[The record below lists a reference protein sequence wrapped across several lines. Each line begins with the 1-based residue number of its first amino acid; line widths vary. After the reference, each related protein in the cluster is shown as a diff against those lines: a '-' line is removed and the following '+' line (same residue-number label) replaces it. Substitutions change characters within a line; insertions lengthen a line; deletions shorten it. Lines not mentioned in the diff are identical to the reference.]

1 MRNTETVRWAMS
13 LVNGRALEERWFTE
27 REDGSRSAEGSRREA
42 VAWKREGWP
51 LGSQASF
58 LMLFQTSM

>member
-1 MRNTETVRWAMS
+1 MRNTETVRWEMS
-13 LVNGRALEERWFTE
+13 LVNGRALKERWFTE
-27 REDGSRSAEGSRREA
+27 REDGSRREA

-58 LMLFQTSM
+58 LMLFQASM